1 MAKKLEKYETV
12 AKNFQKFFNEDELMR
27 IVKNKV
33 DYDTMEKMTHS
44 KASRKE
50 FESSLEITTN
60 LYQRLRHLSILV
72 VELARVLVPGKSSS
86 SLQATETINTKI
98 NRRNF
103 LL

>member
-1 MAKKLEKYETV
+1 M

-60 LYQRLRHLSILV
+60 LY
-72 VELARVLVPGKSSS
+72 
-86 SLQATETINTKI
+86 
-98 NRRNF
+98 
-103 LL
+103 